1 MRGYR
6 FILLCILYAVLCTL
20 NVQAWTLRWDLTDD
34 KHYSLSE
41 ASKTL
46 LQQTDAPVEVTILLD
61 GDLNAGFRRLKKA
74 TEETVEE
81 MSVYAA
87 IRVNDRMSASLNDGM
102 MRDSLGL
109 RPIVIHEREQ
119 NGKTA
124 QTTVYPY
131 ALMRYKGRQT
141 VVSLLKNTRGLSGE
155 ENLNASIEQLEF
167 AFMEA
172 LQGLTRTQTPRIAI
186 LEGHNEPD
194 EAHTYDLT
202 MALSKYFQVDRGM
215 IGTDVHMLDPYKAI
229 LIISPQT
236 AFSDTERF
244 IIDQYIM
251 RGGTVLW
258 AIDGV
263 RFSEQVLQQ
272 EGYTPIIALD
282 LGLTEMLFRYGIRI
296 NPALVQDIQCLSI
309 PVNVSTDPEQPNL
322 QPMPWTFAPLLLT
335 SEGSPVTRG
344 LGQVMSTFVSPI
356 DAVGGEDGIEKRILL
371 ATSTASRVTASPAEV
386 NLNDMNPD
394 LNTFQYQ
401 YVPVAVSLEG
411 SFGSAYAHRMV
422 PEGVESQES
431 RVESIIKRST
441 KTRQVVIGS
450 GSILL
455 NEMQRSTPLPM
466 GYDRYSGMQFS
477 NRDFIVNAL
486 LWLTD
491 SEGLIGLREK
501 TVAMRLLNDRRAHEQ
516 RASVQAISTISPVAL
531 LALVGATTQA
541 KHHGC
546 DGSESKQCFFHSVFV
561 FLWLIFLF
569 VIVRW
574 GIFAWH
580 TQ

>member
-1 MRGYR
+1 MRKYAPYI
-6 FILLCILYAVLCTL
+6 FIVGLLLCLYGALYERPV
-20 NVQAWTLRWDLTDD
+20 RWDLTDD

-46 LQQTDAPVEVTILLD
+46 LTATDAPIEITILLD

-81 MSVYAA
+81 LAVYSDLKVSKDFKD
-87 IRVNDRMSASLNDGM
+87 IK
-102 MRDSLGL
+102 DSLGL

-131 ALMRYKGRQT
+131 ALMRYKGKQT

-215 IGTDVHMLDPYKAI
+215 IGTDVHMLDGYKAI

-236 AFSDTERF
+236 AFTDTERF

-272 EGYTPIIALD
+272 EGYTPIVALD

-344 LGQVMSTFVSPI
+344 LGQVMSTFVSPL

-371 ATSTASRVTASPAEV
+371 ATSTASRVTASPGEV
-386 NLNDMNPD
+386 NLSDMNPD

-422 PEGVESQES
+422 PEGITGNEAI
-431 RVESIIKRST
+431 RKTST

-450 GSILL
+450 GSIVL
-455 NEMQRSTPLPM
+455 NELQRSTPLPM

-516 RASVQAISTISPVAL
+516 RTSVQAISTISPVAL
-531 LALVGATTQA
+531 LALVGGLVYIIR
-541 KHHGC
+541 KRKY
-546 DGSESKQCFFHSVFV
+546 EK
-561 FLWLIFLF
+561 
-569 VIVRW
+569 
-574 GIFAWH
+574 
-580 TQ
+580 